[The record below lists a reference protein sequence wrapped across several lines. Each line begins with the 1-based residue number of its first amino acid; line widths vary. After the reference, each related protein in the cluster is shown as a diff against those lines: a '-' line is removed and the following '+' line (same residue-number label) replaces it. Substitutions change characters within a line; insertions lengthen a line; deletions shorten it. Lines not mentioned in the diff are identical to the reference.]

1 MRFGIWVFTCLA
13 GIREGEAGPEAGGG
27 GGGSLWGVEIKHFF
41 PPATCCL
48 NSTTRDSLLRKA
60 LSSATKQV
68 SQEAITLQSGG
79 KQTLP
84 VNAVRRHHFSA
95 ERISLRI
102 SLNTALQAHAPSGI
116 WNSSI
121 SLPYPNHQTWGS
133 WAWVTSRSSTNPKN
147 SHQPDVSWTG
157 FGFLGV
163 VKTHKLYFMNNKEMR
178 GGLPWKVQIRVPP
191 MTQFLPCPQIYL

>member
-27 GGGSLWGVEIKHFF
+27 GGGSLCGVEIKHFF

-60 LSSATKQV
+60 LSSATKQG

-95 ERISLRI
+95 ERIGLRI
-102 SLNTALQAHAPSGI
+102 SLNTALQAHAPEG
-116 WNSSI
+116 
-121 SLPYPNHQTWGS
+121 
-133 WAWVTSRSSTNPKN
+133 R
-147 SHQPDVSWTG
+147 
-157 FGFLGV
+157 
-163 VKTHKLYFMNNKEMR
+163 R
-178 GGLPWKVQIRVPP
+178 GLPPLLRVFSASYSQAQMILPVPFPP
-191 MTQFLPCPQIYL
+191 FW